1 METPAAIYRSSA
13 RPYPERPAPL
23 EYPAH
28 FEVRQV
34 SQDATLRW
42 RNRKVFVSSLL
53 KRKLVGLEQI
63 GDSAWAVY
71 FGAVRLGW
79 LHETDYRIMDVLD
92 EVKRRR

>member
-1 METPAAIYRSSA
+1 M
-13 RPYPERPAPL
+13 
-23 EYPAH
+23 
-28 FEVRQV
+28 

-53 KRKLVGLEQI
+53 KRMLVGLEQI

-71 FGAVRLGW
+71 FGTVRLGW
-79 LHETDYRIMDVLD
+79 LHEADYRIMDVLD